1 MSRFLTFVLV
11 LSATTALASKHR
23 VAVIAFEGA
32 SGPEVELQLKK
43 LLCKSFQCVKPGKAK
58 DVSVDAVVTGQVEGN
73 TLTLK
78 VYTDEGAQPVTKEI
92 AVPKNRK
99 LGKGAFAAA
108 VAVRQAIKAAAE
120 GSDEVAGALGA
131 GSP

>member
-1 MSRFLTFVLV
+1 LTFVLV
-11 LSATTALASKHR
+11 LSAATALASKPR

-32 SGPEVELQLKK
+32 AGPKVELQVKK

-58 DVSVDAVVTGQVEGN
+58 DVSVDAVVTGQVEGH

-78 VYTDEGAQPVTKEI
+78 VYTDEGAEPVTREI
-92 AVPKNRK
+92 AVPKSGK
-99 LGKGAFAAA
+99 LGKGAFTAA

-120 GSDEVAGALGA
+120 SGSDSDEGDGALGA
-131 GSP
+131 GAP